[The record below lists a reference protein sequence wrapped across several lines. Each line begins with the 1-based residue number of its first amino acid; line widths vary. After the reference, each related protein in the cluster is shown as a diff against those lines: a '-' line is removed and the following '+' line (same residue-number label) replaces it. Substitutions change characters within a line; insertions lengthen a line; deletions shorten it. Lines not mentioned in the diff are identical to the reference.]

1 MLTLSKSM
9 PTMHHSSSH
18 PIDNKNDHND
28 HTTTTTTTTTTTPTT
43 TLALLTALLAEEM
56 KQRKRFET
64 KLNRLESVVT
74 KCDVDHLVDSLLHDI
89 NDTNK
94 QIYKTG
100 VEFMKSTVSG
110 ILLSDE

>member
-1 MLTLSKSM
+1 M
-9 PTMHHSSSH
+9 
-18 PIDNKNDHND
+18 DYKNDGCSD
-28 HTTTTTTTTTTTPTT
+28 H
-43 TLALLTALLAEEM
+43 AMKCLLVALLAEEM
-56 KQRKRFET
+56 KQRKQFQT

-110 ILLSDE
+110 ILLSDK

>member
-1 MLTLSKSM
+1 MIHLSKSM
-9 PTMHHSSSH
+9 PTIHHSSSH
-18 PIDNKNDHND
+18 PNKNDGSGD
-28 HTTTTTTTTTTTPTT
+28 YTTT
-43 TLALLTALLAEEM
+43 TLAILVALLAEEM
-56 KQRKRFET
+56 KQRKQFQT

-110 ILLSDE
+110 ILSSDK